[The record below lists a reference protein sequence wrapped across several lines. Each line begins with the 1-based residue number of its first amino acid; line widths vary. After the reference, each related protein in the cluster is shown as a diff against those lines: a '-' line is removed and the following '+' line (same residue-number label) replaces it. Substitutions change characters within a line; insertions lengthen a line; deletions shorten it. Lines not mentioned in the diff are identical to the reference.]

1 MGTGRQ
7 TGCASPKH
15 ICSETLNHRGD
26 LEQTCAS
33 SSPGGA
39 VRSQTN
45 ASLRWLC
52 AWIAPWVSLI
62 VGVQEVSIER
72 YRKVE
77 QIAALLEEVRDNHR
91 TQLERQAESL
101 AIQKEQ
107 FQGFLKQQE
116 KASQLQDRAE
126 AIQAKSSLL
135 LEGVQR
141 FVPVVMVV
149 VVLLIGFV
157 AWLLLRCIQ
166 W

>member
-1 MGTGRQ
+1 LSDTE
-7 TGCASPKH
+7 K
-15 ICSETLNHRGD
+15 
-26 LEQTCAS
+26 LEQIT
-33 SSPGGA
+33 
-39 VRSQTN
+39 
-45 ASLRWLC
+45 
-52 AWIAPWVSLI
+52 
-62 VGVQEVSIER
+62 
-72 YRKVE
+72 
-77 QIAALLEEVRDNHR
+77 ALLEEVRDNQR

-135 LEGVQR
+135 LKGVQR

-157 AWLLLRCIQ
+157 AWLLLRCIR